1 MPFSRPGLSIGICSL
16 ILGGCVTTPTQYEL
30 HSVAELTDVPF
41 FPQTEYDCGP
51 AALATILNDADVA
64 VTPQALID
72 LVYIEGLRGSL
83 QAELLAA
90 TRRFGRLPVPIPPTP
105 EGLLEE
111 VASGRPVLVL
121 QNIGLENAPVWHYA
135 VVVGFDA
142 EQGRMILRSGAERRR
157 LERTGRFLRSWR
169 RANHWGFVAA
179 PPGEIPVSA
188 TPEHYM
194 RALVGSQRQLGQ
206 LHAEAAYTAALAR
219 WPEDV
224 NVLFLAAV
232 HRHTASELADAAD
245 LYRKLLALDPD
256 HSAARNNLAN
266 VLLEQ
271 GCRAD
276 AYREAQ
282 RALRQHPPDGA
293 FYTDIIDTLQRIE
306 GTTQSELAP
315 ASCATS

>member
-1 MPFSRPGLSIGICSL
+1 MRFSRPGLSIGICSL
-16 ILGGCVTTPTQYEL
+16 FLGGCVTTQPQPEL
-30 HSVAELTDVPF
+30 HSVEELTDVPF

-72 LVYIEGLRGSL
+72 LVYIESLRGSL

-90 TRRFGRLPVPIPPTP
+90 TRRFDLLPVPIPPTP

-121 QNIGLENAPVWHYA
+121 QNLGLENAPVWHYA

-142 EQGRMILRSGAERRR
+142 EQSRMILRSGAERRR

-169 RANHWGFVAA
+169 LADHWGFVAV

-188 TPEHYM
+188 TPERYL
-194 RALVGSQRQLGQ
+194 RALVGSQRQLSQ
-206 LHAEAAYTAALAR
+206 QHTAAAYAAALAR
-219 WPEDV
+219 WPEDA
-224 NVLFLAAV
+224 NVLFLAAT
-232 HRHTASELADAAD
+232 HRYATAKLADAAD

-256 HSAARNNLAN
+256 HAAARNNLAN

-282 RALRQHPPDGA
+282 RALRQHSPDGA
-293 FYTDIIDTLQRIE
+293 FYTDIVDTLRRIE

-315 ASCATS
+315 ASCTTS